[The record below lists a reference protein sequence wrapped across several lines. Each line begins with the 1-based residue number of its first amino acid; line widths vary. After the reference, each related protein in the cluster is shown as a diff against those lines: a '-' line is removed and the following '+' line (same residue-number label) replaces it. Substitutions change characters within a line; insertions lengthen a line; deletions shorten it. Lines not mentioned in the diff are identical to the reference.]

1 MFRRI
6 TVLASALALFVAGA
20 LSWTAA
26 AAPITGSFSVDI
38 TFIPQQL
45 CEFELID
52 TSLGDEEDDALV
64 IVCSP
69 DDPIRK
75 IDRILAKFEADLLLT
90 ISISGL
96 ELTSST
102 SFTFKGV
109 ETQIFFVKATVGAM
123 VFETALV
130 FAPNIME
137 FEEVRTGSGTRTYC
151 LNRTAPVNW
160 AAAVGTPPSG
170 HIAVGVYPAGCIFGS
185 GAGILDPVYGFVSW
199 GSLFFL
205 SYSEVSSGPIANLV
219 MANWFDNV
227 TPKYATYLNTT
238 TGEIEL
244 APVTLTSL
252 LDEPLTFRKK
262 AAEVTLSIAGL
273 TLGLRALFANF
284 GTVSAPNFNIGT
296 VLILQGKTVS
306 GIDVRSETWIGARQG
321 FECFGECKPNQRLGT
336 QNAFLFVPYPATGG
350 IVVPGFQPE
359 EEKLYITGLK
369 LAGLTNN
376 IVIEMQLAGAGA
388 DARQPTFV
396 AIATSTPRITPL
408 GITVS
413 NVARFDRGFERFL
426 RDQLTI
432 QVSFGEAS
440 GFIRWDFRPNAIGA
454 WESLLSVIYAEFDAP
469 GATASI
475 AAVTCDTDR
484 LGAVFGPCNIP
495 NYLAYGTPNPFLEVD
510 YDLLFEVGDMTVYLF
525 AATYGSL
532 LKDLYLF
539 SAKASWA
546 LGPVTI
552 SSWTIFVNSQADRN
566 AWNNLPGVNVFK
578 GTHVELAAQQFSI
591 ELKF

>member
-26 AAPITGSFSVDI
+26 AAPITGSFTVDI

-52 TSLGDEEDDALV
+52 TDPGDGENDALE

-75 IDRILAKFEADLLLT
+75 IDRILVKFEADLLLT
-90 ISISGL
+90 MSISGL

-109 ETQIFFVKATVGAM
+109 EAQLFFVKATVGAM

-130 FAPNIME
+130 FAPNIIE

-160 AAAVGTPPSG
+160 VGPVGPPLAGYSR
-170 HIAVGVYPAGCIFGS
+170 VGVYPAGCIFGS
-185 GAGILDPVYGFVSW
+185 GAGILDPVYGYISW

-219 MANWFDNV
+219 MANWFDSV
-227 TPKYATYLNTT
+227 TPKYATYIDPTT
-238 TGEIEL
+238 SPPEIEL
-244 APVTLTSL
+244 QPVSLTSL
-252 LDEPLTFRKK
+252 LEEPLTFRKK

-284 GTVSAPNFNIGT
+284 GTVSAPNFVVGT

-359 EEKLYITGLK
+359 EEKLYITGLRF
-369 LAGLTNN
+369 AGLTNT

-454 WESLLSVIYAEFDAP
+454 WESLLTVIYAEFDAP

-475 AAVTCDTDR
+475 AAVTCDADNT
-484 LGAVFGPCNIP
+484 GCNIP
-495 NYLAYGTPNPFLEVD
+495 NNLSYGTPNPFLEVD
-510 YDLLFEVGDMTVYLF
+510 YSLSFEVGDMSVELF
-525 AATYGSL
+525 AVTFGSL
-532 LKDLYLF
+532 LKNLYLF

-566 AWNNLPGVNVFK
+566 SWNSGFVDVFD
-578 GTHVELAAQQFSI
+578 GTRVELAAQQFSI

>member
-26 AAPITGSFSVDI
+26 AAPITGSFTVDI
-38 TFIPQQL
+38 TFHPQQACTVDPNTL
-45 CEFELID
+45 EITCD
-52 TSLGDEEDDALV
+52 PA
-64 IVCSP
+64 
-69 DDPIRK
+69 DPINK
-75 IDRILAKFEADLLLT
+75 IDRILVKFEADLVLT
-90 ISISGL
+90 MSISGL

-109 ETQIFFVKATVGAM
+109 ETQIFWAKATVGAM

-137 FEEVRTGSGTRTYC
+137 FEEVRSGSGTRFYC
-151 LNRTAPVNW
+151 LNRSAPHDYGN
-160 AAAVGTPPSG
+160 ASGGGNINNCINGIVG
-170 HIAVGVYPAGCIFGS
+170 AS
-185 GAGILDPVYGFVSW
+185 GAGILDPVYGYISW

-205 SYSEVSSGPIANLV
+205 SYSEFSSGPIGNLAI
-219 MANWFDNV
+219 ANWADGQYDAWH
-227 TPKYATYLNTT
+227 TPVVPA
-238 TGEIEL
+238 G
-244 APVTLTSL
+244 VSGSM
-252 LDEPLTFRKK
+252 LDQPLTFRKK

-273 TLGLRALFANF
+273 TLGLRGLFANF
-284 GTVSAPNFNIGT
+284 GTVSAPNFVVGT

-306 GIDVRSETWIGARQG
+306 GIDVRSETWVGARQG

-336 QNAFLFVPYPATGG
+336 QNGFIFVPYPSTGG

-376 IVIEMQLAGAGA
+376 IVIEMQFAGAGA
-388 DARQPTFV
+388 DSRQPTFV
-396 AIATSTPRITPL
+396 AIQTSTPRITPL

-426 RDQLTI
+426 RDQVTI

-440 GFIRWDFRPNAIGA
+440 GLIRWDFRPNAIGA
-454 WESLLSVIYAEFDAP
+454 WESLLTLIYAEFDAP

-475 AAVTCDTDR
+475 ALVTCDPDEYATF
-484 LGAVFGPCNIP
+484 LGPCNIP
-495 NYLAYGTPNPFLEVD
+495 NFFNGGTPNPFLEVD

-532 LKDLYLF
+532 LKNLYLF

-566 AWNNLPGVNVFK
+566 GWNGVNAQDPASLNMFD
-578 GTHVELAAQQFSI
+578 GTHPELAAQQFSI

>member
-26 AAPITGSFSVDI
+26 AAPITGSFTVDI
-38 TFIPQQL
+38 VFYPQQDCTVDPGTL
-45 CEFELID
+45 EIICPVE
-52 TSLGDEEDDALV
+52 
-64 IVCSP
+64 
-69 DDPIRK
+69 DPINK
-75 IDRILAKFEADLLLT
+75 IDRILVKFEADLLLT
-90 ISISGL
+90 ISVSGL

-109 ETQIFFVKATVGAM
+109 ETQIFFTKATVGAM

-151 LNRTAPVNW
+151 LNRSAPHDYGNASGAGNINNCINVI
-160 AAAVGTPPSG
+160 VGATL
-170 HIAVGVYPAGCIFGS
+170 
-185 GAGILDPVYGFVSW
+185 AGILDPVYGYISW

-205 SYSEVSSGPIANLV
+205 SFSEVSSGPIANLAI
-219 MANWFDNV
+219 ANWADGRYDAWH
-227 TPKYATYLNTT
+227 TP
-238 TGEIEL
+238 
-244 APVTLTSL
+244 APGAPAGSM
-252 LDEPLTFRKK
+252 LDQPLTFRKK

-284 GTVSAPNFNIGT
+284 GTVSAPNFVVGT

-336 QNAFLFVPYPATGG
+336 QNAFLFVPYPSTGG

-359 EEKLYITGLK
+359 EEKLYITGLRF
-369 LAGLTNN
+369 AGLTNT

-454 WESLLSVIYAEFDAP
+454 WESLLTVIYAEFDAP

-475 AAVTCDTDR
+475 AAVTCDADNT
-484 LGAVFGPCNIP
+484 GCNIP
-495 NYLAYGTPNPFLEVD
+495 NNLSYGTPNPFLEVD
-510 YDLLFEVGDMTVYLF
+510 YSLSFEVGDMSVELF
-525 AATYGSL
+525 AVTFGSL
-532 LKDLYLF
+532 LKNLYLF

-566 AWNNLPGVNVFK
+566 SWNSGFVDVFD
-578 GTHVELAAQQFSI
+578 GTRVELAAQQFSI

>member
-1 MFRRI
+1 
-6 TVLASALALFVAGA
+6 
-20 LSWTAA
+20 
-26 AAPITGSFSVDI
+26 VDI
-38 TFIPQQL
+38 VFYPQQA
-45 CEFELID
+45 C
-52 TSLGDEEDDALV
+52 TVDANDPDLP
-64 IVCSP
+64 IICNP
-69 DDPIRK
+69 DDPINK
-75 IDRILAKFEADLLLT
+75 IDRILVKFEADLLLT
-90 ISISGL
+90 MSISGL

-123 VFETALV
+123 VFENALV

-137 FEEVRTGSGTRTYC
+137 FEEVRTGGGTRTYC
-151 LNRTAPVNW
+151 LNRSAPHNYGN
-160 AAAVGTPPSG
+160 ASGPLNINNCINGIVGAT
-170 HIAVGVYPAGCIFGS
+170 
-185 GAGILDPVYGFVSW
+185 GAGILDPVYGYISW

-205 SYSEVSSGPIANLV
+205 SYSEVSSGPIANLAI
-219 MANWFDNV
+219 ANWADGQYDAWH
-227 TPKYATYLNTT
+227 TP
-238 TGEIEL
+238 
-244 APVTLTSL
+244 APGAPAGSM
-252 LDEPLTFRKK
+252 LDQPLTFRKK
-262 AAEVTLSIAGL
+262 AVEVTLSIAGL
-273 TLGLRALFANF
+273 TLGLRTLFANF
-284 GTVSAPNFNIGT
+284 GTVSAPDFVVGA

-306 GIDVRSETWIGARQG
+306 GIDVRSETWVGARQG

-359 EEKLYITGLK
+359 EEKLYITGLRF
-369 LAGLTNN
+369 AGLTNT

-408 GITVS
+408 GISVS
-413 NVARFDRGFERFL
+413 NIARFDRGFQRFL

-432 QVSFGEAS
+432 NVSFGEAS

-454 WESLLSVIYAEFDAP
+454 WESLLTVIYAQFDAP

-484 LGAVFGPCNIP
+484 IGLVLGPCNRP
-495 NYLAYGTPNPFLEVD
+495 NFLSYGTPNPFLEVD
-510 YDLLFEVGDMTVYLF
+510 YRLSFEVGDMSVELF
-525 AATYGSL
+525 AVTYGSL
-532 LKDLYLF
+532 LKNLYLF

-566 AWNNLPGVNVFK
+566 SWNNPPGVDVFD
-578 GTHVELAAQQFSI
+578 GTRVELAAQQFSI

>member
-26 AAPITGSFSVDI
+26 AAPITGSFTVDI
-38 TFIPQQL
+38 VFYPQQDCTVNPITL
-45 CEFELID
+45 QINCPVE
-52 TSLGDEEDDALV
+52 
-64 IVCSP
+64 
-69 DDPIRK
+69 DPINK
-75 IDRILAKFEADLLLT
+75 IDRILVKFEADLLLT
-90 ISISGL
+90 ISVSGL

-109 ETQIFFVKATVGAM
+109 ETQIFFTKATVGAM

-151 LNRTAPVNW
+151 LNRSAPHDYGNASGAGNINNCINVI
-160 AAAVGTPPSG
+160 VGATS
-170 HIAVGVYPAGCIFGS
+170 
-185 GAGILDPVYGFVSW
+185 AGILDPVYGLITW

-205 SYSEVSSGPIANLV
+205 SYSEVSSGPIANLAI
-219 MANWFDNV
+219 ANWADGRYDAWHN
-227 TPKYATYLNTT
+227 P
-238 TGEIEL
+238 
-244 APVTLTSL
+244 APGAPAGSM
-252 LDEPLTFRKK
+252 LDQPLTFRKK

-284 GTVSAPNFNIGT
+284 GTVSAPNFVVGT

-336 QNAFLFVPYPATGG
+336 QNAFLFVPYPSTGG

-359 EEKLYITGLK
+359 EEKLYITGLRF
-369 LAGLTNN
+369 AGLTNT

-454 WESLLSVIYAEFDAP
+454 WESLLTVIYAEFDAP

-475 AAVTCDTDR
+475 AAVTCDADNT
-484 LGAVFGPCNIP
+484 GCNIP
-495 NYLAYGTPNPFLEVD
+495 NNLSYGTPNPFLEVD
-510 YDLLFEVGDMTVYLF
+510 YSLSFEVGDMSVELF
-525 AATYGSL
+525 AVTFGSL
-532 LKDLYLF
+532 LKNLYLF

-566 AWNNLPGVNVFK
+566 SWNSGFVDVFD
-578 GTHVELAAQQFSI
+578 GTRVELAAQQFSI

>member
-26 AAPITGSFSVDI
+26 AAPITGSFTVDI
-38 TFIPQQL
+38 VFYPQQDCTVNPSNL
-45 CEFELID
+45 RIICPVE
-52 TSLGDEEDDALV
+52 
-64 IVCSP
+64 
-69 DDPIRK
+69 DPINK
-75 IDRILAKFEADLLLT
+75 IDRILVKFEADLLLT
-90 ISISGL
+90 ISVSGL

-123 VFETALV
+123 VFENALV

-137 FEEVRTGSGTRTYC
+137 FEEVRTGGGSRTYC
-151 LNRTAPVNW
+151 LNRSAPHDYGNASGVNNINNCFNTI
-160 AAAVGTPPSG
+160 VGATS
-170 HIAVGVYPAGCIFGS
+170 
-185 GAGILDPVYGFVSW
+185 AGILDPVYGLITW

-205 SYSEVSSGPIANLV
+205 SYSEVSSGPIANLAI
-219 MANWFDNV
+219 ANWADGQYDAWH
-227 TPKYATYLNTT
+227 TPVVPPGTPP
-238 TGEIEL
+238 G
-244 APVTLTSL
+244 SM
-252 LDEPLTFRKK
+252 LDQPLTFRKK

-284 GTVSAPNFNIGT
+284 GTVNAPSFVVGT

-359 EEKLYITGLK
+359 EEKLYITGLRF
-369 LAGLTNN
+369 AGLTNT
-376 IVIEMQLAGAGA
+376 IVIEMQFAGAGA

-408 GITVS
+408 GISVS

-432 QVSFGEAS
+432 NVSFGEAS

-454 WESLLSVIYAEFDAP
+454 WESLLTVIYAQFDAP
-469 GATASI
+469 GAKASI

-484 LGAVFGPCNIP
+484 IGLVFGPCNIP
-495 NYLAYGTPNPFLEVD
+495 NRLSYGTPNPFLEVD
-510 YDLLFEVGDMTVYLF
+510 YSLSFEVGDMTVELF
-525 AATYGSL
+525 AVTYGSL
-532 LKDLYLF
+532 LKNLYLF
-539 SAKASWA
+539 SANASWA

-566 AWNNLPGVNVFK
+566 SWNNLPGVDVFD
-578 GTHVELAAQQFSI
+578 GTRVELAAQQFSI

>member
-26 AAPITGSFSVDI
+26 AAPITGSFTVDI
-38 TFIPQQL
+38 VFYPQQD
-45 CEFELID
+45 CTVNPITFQIICPVE
-52 TSLGDEEDDALV
+52 
-64 IVCSP
+64 
-69 DDPIRK
+69 DPINK
-75 IDRILAKFEADLLLT
+75 IDRILVKFEADLLLT
-90 ISISGL
+90 ISVSGL

-123 VFETALV
+123 VFENALV

-137 FEEVRTGSGTRTYC
+137 FEEVRTGGGTRTYC
-151 LNRTAPVNW
+151 LNRSAPHDYGN
-160 AAAVGTPPSG
+160 ASGPLNINNCINGIVGAT
-170 HIAVGVYPAGCIFGS
+170 
-185 GAGILDPVYGFVSW
+185 GAGILDPVYGYISW

-205 SYSEVSSGPIANLV
+205 SYSEVSSGPIANLAI
-219 MANWFDNV
+219 ANWADGQYDAWH
-227 TPKYATYLNTT
+227 TPVVPPGTPA
-238 TGEIEL
+238 G
-244 APVTLTSL
+244 SM
-252 LDEPLTFRKK
+252 LDQPLTFRKK

-284 GTVSAPNFNIGT
+284 GTVSAPNFVVGT

-359 EEKLYITGLK
+359 EEKIYITGLRF
-369 LAGLTNN
+369 AGLTNT

-388 DARQPTFV
+388 DSRQPTFV

-454 WESLLSVIYAEFDAP
+454 WESLLTQIYAEFDAP

-484 LGAVFGPCNIP
+484 FGTVLGPCNIP
-495 NYLAYGTPNPFLEVD
+495 NYLTYGTPNPFLEVD
-510 YDLLFEVGDMTVYLF
+510 YSLSFEVGDMSVELF
-525 AATYGSL
+525 AVTYGSL

-552 SSWTIFVNSQADRN
+552 SSWTIFVNSQAARN
-566 AWNNLPGVNVFK
+566 SWNNLPGVDVFD
-578 GTHVELAAQQFSI
+578 GTRVELAAQQFSI

>member
-1 MFRRI
+1 
-6 TVLASALALFVAGA
+6 
-20 LSWTAA
+20 
-26 AAPITGSFSVDI
+26 
-38 TFIPQQL
+38 
-45 CEFELID
+45 
-52 TSLGDEEDDALV
+52 LV
-64 IVCSP
+64 
-69 DDPIRK
+69 
-75 IDRILAKFEADLLLT
+75 KFEADLVLT
-90 ISISGL
+90 MSISGL

-109 ETQIFFVKATVGAM
+109 ETQIFWAKATVGAM

-137 FEEVRTGSGTRTYC
+137 FEEVRSGSGTRFYC
-151 LNRTAPVNW
+151 LNRSAPHDYGN
-160 AAAVGTPPSG
+160 ASGGGNINNCINGIVG
-170 HIAVGVYPAGCIFGS
+170 AS
-185 GAGILDPVYGFVSW
+185 GAGILDPVYGYISW

-205 SYSEVSSGPIANLV
+205 SYSEFSSGPIGNLAI
-219 MANWFDNV
+219 ANWADGQYDAWH
-227 TPKYATYLNTT
+227 TPVV
-238 TGEIEL
+238 
-244 APVTLTSL
+244 PVGVSGSM
-252 LDEPLTFRKK
+252 LDQPLTFRKK

-273 TLGLRALFANF
+273 TLGLRGLFANF
-284 GTVSAPNFNIGT
+284 GTVSAPNFVVGT

-306 GIDVRSETWIGARQG
+306 GIDVRSETWVGARQG

-336 QNAFLFVPYPATGG
+336 QNGFIFVPYPSTGG

-376 IVIEMQLAGAGA
+376 IVIEMQFAGAGA
-388 DARQPTFV
+388 DSRQPTFV
-396 AIATSTPRITPL
+396 AIQTSTPRITPL

-440 GFIRWDFRPNAIGA
+440 GLIRWDFRPNAIGA
-454 WESLLSVIYAEFDAP
+454 WESLLRLIYAEFDAP

-475 AAVTCDTDR
+475 ALVTCDPDEYAGF
-484 LGAVFGPCNIP
+484 LGPCNIP
-495 NYLAYGTPNPFLEVD
+495 NFLSYGTPNPFLEVD

-532 LKDLYLF
+532 LKNLYLF

-566 AWNNLPGVNVFK
+566 GWNGVNAQDPASLNMFD
-578 GTHVELAAQQFSI
+578 GTHPELAAQQFSI

>member
-26 AAPITGSFSVDI
+26 AAPITGSFTVDI
-38 TFIPQQL
+38 VFYPQQD
-45 CEFELID
+45 CTV
-52 TSLGDEEDDALV
+52 TSLLQ
-64 IVCSP
+64 IVCNP
-69 DDPIRK
+69 DDPINK
-75 IDRILAKFEADLLLT
+75 IDRILVKFEADLLLT
-90 ISISGL
+90 MSISGL

-109 ETQIFFVKATVGAM
+109 ETQIFFAKATVGAM

-137 FEEVRTGSGTRTYC
+137 FEEVRSGSGTRFYC
-151 LNRTAPVNW
+151 LNRSAPFDYSV
-160 AAAVGTPPSG
+160 VF
-170 HIAVGVYPAGCIFGS
+170 PAGCGFGS
-185 GAGILDPVYGFVSW
+185 NAGILDPVYGYIPW
-199 GSLFFL
+199 GLLFFVG
-205 SYSEVSSGPIANLV
+205 YDEQTGPIGNLM
-219 MANWFDNV
+219 MANFFDAVNPLV
-227 TPKYATYLNTT
+227 VAAGLP
-238 TGEIEL
+238 
-244 APVTLTSL
+244 SL
-252 LDEPLTFRKK
+252 LDQPLTFRKK

-306 GIDVRSETWIGARQG
+306 GIDVRSETWVGARQG

-369 LAGLTNN
+369 LAGLTNT

-388 DARQPTFV
+388 SSLQPTFV
-396 AIATSTPRITPL
+396 AIQTSTPRITPL
-408 GITVS
+408 GISVI
-413 NVARFDRGFERFL
+413 NIARFDRGFERFL
-426 RDQLTI
+426 RDQLQI
-432 QVSFGEAS
+432 NVSFGEAS

-454 WESLLSVIYAEFDAP
+454 WESLLTVIYAEFDAP

-475 AAVTCDTDR
+475 AAVTCDADNT
-484 LGAVFGPCNIP
+484 GCNIP
-495 NYLAYGTPNPFLEVD
+495 NNLSYGTPNPFLEVD
-510 YDLLFEVGDMTVYLF
+510 YSLSFEVGDMTVTLF
-525 AATYGSL
+525 AVTFGSL

-566 AWNNLPGVNVFK
+566 SWNSGFVDVFD

>member
-38 TFIPQQL
+38 TFIPQQD
-45 CEFELID
+45 CTVDPDTFEIICPV
-52 TSLGDEEDDALV
+52 E
-64 IVCSP
+64 
-69 DDPIRK
+69 DPINK
-75 IDRILAKFEADLLLT
+75 IDRILVKFEADLVLT
-90 ISISGL
+90 MSISGL

-109 ETQIFFVKATVGAM
+109 ETQIFWAKATVGAM

-137 FEEVRTGSGTRTYC
+137 FEEVRSGSGTRFYC
-151 LNRTAPVNW
+151 LNRSAP
-160 AAAVGTPPSG
+160 
-170 HIAVGVYPAGCIFGS
+170 HDYGVDPINGCASGS
-185 GAGILDPVYGFVSW
+185 GAGILDPVYGYISW

-205 SYSEVSSGPIANLV
+205 SYSEFSSGPIGNLAI
-219 MANWFDNV
+219 ANWADGQYDAWH
-227 TPKYATYLNTT
+227 TPVV
-238 TGEIEL
+238 
-244 APVTLTSL
+244 PVGVSGSM
-252 LDEPLTFRKK
+252 LDQPLTFRKK

-273 TLGLRALFANF
+273 TLGLRGLFANF
-284 GTVSAPNFNIGT
+284 GTVAAPNFVVGT

-306 GIDVRSETWIGARQG
+306 GIDVRSETWVGARQG

-336 QNAFLFVPYPATGG
+336 QNGFIFVPYPSTGG

-376 IVIEMQLAGAGA
+376 IVIEMQFNGAGA
-388 DARQPTFV
+388 SSLQPTFV
-396 AIATSTPRITPL
+396 AIQTSTPRITPL

-413 NVARFDRGFERFL
+413 NVARFANGFQNFL

-440 GFIRWDFRPNAIGA
+440 GLIRWDFRPNVIGA
-454 WESLLSVIYAEFDAP
+454 WESLLTLIYAEFDAP

-475 AAVTCDTDR
+475 SLVTCDTDEYSVVIIGGVR
-484 LGAVFGPCNIP
+484 VPVLGPCNIP
-495 NYLAYGTPNPFLEVD
+495 NFLSYGTPNPFLEVD

-532 LKDLYLF
+532 LKNLYLF

-566 AWNNLPGVNVFK
+566 GWNGVNAQDPASLNMFD
-578 GTHVELAAQQFSI
+578 GTHPELAAQQFSI

>member
-20 LSWTAA
+20 LSWTAT

-38 TFIPQQL
+38 VFYPQQD
-45 CEFELID
+45 CTID
-52 TSLGDEEDDALV
+52 
-64 IVCSP
+64 P
-69 DDPIRK
+69 DTLEIICNPEDPINK
-75 IDRILAKFEADLLLT
+75 IDRILVKFEADLLLT
-90 ISISGL
+90 MSISGL

-109 ETQIFFVKATVGAM
+109 ETQIFWAKATVGAM
-123 VFETALV
+123 VFETAMV

-137 FEEVRTGSGTRTYC
+137 FEEVRSGSGTRFYC
-151 LNRTAPVNW
+151 LNRSAPEDYSDVDP
-160 AAAVGTPPSG
+160 T
-170 HIAVGVYPAGCIFGS
+170 GCAYGS
-185 GAGILDPVYGFVSW
+185 GAGILDPVYGYIPW
-199 GSLFFL
+199 AYLFFVG
-205 SYSEVSSGPIANLV
+205 YSEQTGPIGNIMMANL
-219 MANWFDNV
+219 FDAINPLV
-227 TPKYATYLNTT
+227 PAY
-238 TGEIEL
+238 GH
-244 APVTLTSL
+244 TSL
-252 LDEPLTFRKK
+252 LNYPLTFRKK

-284 GTVSAPNFNIGT
+284 GTVAAPNFTIGT
-296 VLILQGKTVS
+296 VLILAGKTVS

-336 QNAFLFVPYPATGG
+336 QNAYIFVPYPATGG

-369 LAGLTNN
+369 LAGLTHS
-376 IVIEMQLAGAGA
+376 IIIEMQLAGAGA

-396 AIATSTPRITPL
+396 AIQTSTPKITPL
-408 GITVS
+408 GISVT
-413 NVARFDRGFERFL
+413 NIARFDRGFERFL
-426 RDQLTI
+426 RDQI
-432 QVSFGEAS
+432 WFNASFGEAS

-454 WESLLSVIYAEFDAP
+454 WESLLTQIYAEFDAP

-475 AAVTCDTDR
+475 ALVTCDPDEYA
-484 LGAVFGPCNIP
+484 GVFRPCNIP

-566 AWNNLPGVNVFK
+566 AWNNPPGVNVFK

>member
-1 MFRRI
+1 
-6 TVLASALALFVAGA
+6 VAGA

-26 AAPITGSFSVDI
+26 AAPITGSFTVDI
-38 TFIPQQL
+38 VFYPQQDCTVNPGTL
-45 CEFELID
+45 EIICPVE
-52 TSLGDEEDDALV
+52 
-64 IVCSP
+64 
-69 DDPIRK
+69 DPINK
-75 IDRILAKFEADLLLT
+75 IDRIFVKFEADLLLT

-123 VFETALV
+123 VFENALV

-137 FEEVRTGSGTRTYC
+137 FEEVRTGGGTRTYC
-151 LNRTAPVNW
+151 LNRSAPHDYGN
-160 AAAVGTPPSG
+160 ASGPSNINNCINTIVGAT
-170 HIAVGVYPAGCIFGS
+170 
-185 GAGILDPVYGFVSW
+185 GAGILDPVYGYISW

-205 SYSEVSSGPIANLV
+205 SYSEVSSGPIANLAI
-219 MANWFDNV
+219 ANWADGQYDAWHIPDV
-227 TPKYATYLNTT
+227 PPGTPP
-238 TGEIEL
+238 G
-244 APVTLTSL
+244 SM
-252 LDEPLTFRKK
+252 LDQPLTFRKK

-284 GTVSAPNFNIGT
+284 GTVSTPSFVVGT

-359 EEKLYITGLK
+359 EEKLYITGLRF
-369 LAGLTNN
+369 AGLTNT

-408 GITVS
+408 GISVS

-454 WESLLSVIYAEFDAP
+454 WESLLTVIYAQFDAP

-484 LGAVFGPCNIP
+484 FGAVFGPCNRP
-495 NYLAYGTPNPFLEVD
+495 NFLSYGTPNPFLEVD
-510 YDLLFEVGDMTVYLF
+510 YSLSFEVGDMSVELF
-525 AATYGSL
+525 AVTYGSL
-532 LKDLYLF
+532 LKNLYLF

-566 AWNNLPGVNVFK
+566 SWNNPPGVDVFD
-578 GTHVELAAQQFSI
+578 GTRVELAAQQFSI

>member
-45 CEFELID
+45 CGFELID
-52 TSLGDEEDDALV
+52 TPLGDEEDDALV

-75 IDRILAKFEADLLLT
+75 IDRILVKFEADLLLT
-90 ISISGL
+90 MSISGL

-109 ETQIFFVKATVGAM
+109 ETQIFWAKATVGAM
-123 VFETALV
+123 VFETAMV
-130 FAPNIME
+130 FAPNIIE
-137 FEEVRTGSGTRTYC
+137 FEEVRSGAGTRFYC
-151 LNRTAPVNW
+151 LNRTGPVNW
-160 AAAVGTPPSG
+160 AAVGTPPPG

-185 GAGILDPVYGFVSW
+185 SAGPVDPVYGYLPWAYWFFV
-199 GSLFFL
+199 G
-205 SYSEVSSGPIANLV
+205 YDEQVGPLANLI
-219 MANWFDNV
+219 MANWFDTV
-227 TPKYATYLNTT
+227 TPKYATYLNLG

-244 APVTLTSL
+244 EPVSLTSL
-252 LDEPLTFRKK
+252 LEEPLTFRKK

-284 GTVSAPNFNIGT
+284 GTVSAPNFVVGT

-306 GIDVRSETWIGARQG
+306 GIDVRSETWVGARQG

-336 QNAFLFVPYPATGG
+336 QGAFIFVPYPSTGG

-369 LAGLTNN
+369 LAGLTNT
-376 IVIEMQLAGAGA
+376 IVIEMQLRGAAA

-408 GITVS
+408 GISVS
-413 NVARFDRGFERFL
+413 NIARFDRGFERFL

-432 QVSFGEAS
+432 NVSFGEAS

-454 WESLLSVIYAEFDAP
+454 WESLLTVIYAEFDAP

-475 AAVTCDTDR
+475 AAVTCDPDR

-495 NYLAYGTPNPFLEVD
+495 NYLTYGTPNPFLEVD
-510 YDLLFEVGDMTVYLF
+510 YSLSFEVGDMSVELF
-525 AATYGSL
+525 AVTYGSL

-566 AWNNLPGVNVFK
+566 SWNNPPGVNVFK
-578 GTHVELAAQQFSI
+578 GTHPELAAQQFSI

>member
-1 MFRRI
+1 M
-6 TVLASALALFVAGA
+6 
-20 LSWTAA
+20 
-26 AAPITGSFSVDI
+26 
-38 TFIPQQL
+38 
-45 CEFELID
+45 
-52 TSLGDEEDDALV
+52 
-64 IVCSP
+64 
-69 DDPIRK
+69 
-75 IDRILAKFEADLLLT
+75 
-90 ISISGL
+90 
-96 ELTSST
+96 
-102 SFTFKGV
+102 
-109 ETQIFFVKATVGAM
+109 
-123 VFETALV
+123 
-130 FAPNIME
+130 
-137 FEEVRTGSGTRTYC
+137 
-151 LNRTAPVNW
+151 
-160 AAAVGTPPSG
+160 
-170 HIAVGVYPAGCIFGS
+170 
-185 GAGILDPVYGFVSW
+185 LDQ
-199 GSLFFL
+199 
-205 SYSEVSSGPIANLV
+205 
-219 MANWFDNV
+219 
-227 TPKYATYLNTT
+227 
-238 TGEIEL
+238 
-244 APVTLTSL
+244 
-252 LDEPLTFRKK
+252 PLTFRKK

-284 GTVSAPNFNIGT
+284 GTVSTPNFNIGT

-306 GIDVRSETWIGARQG
+306 GIDVRSETWVGARQG

-369 LAGLTNN
+369 FAGLTNT

-388 DARQPTFV
+388 DSRQPTFV

-432 QVSFGEAS
+432 NVSFGEAS

-454 WESLLSVIYAEFDAP
+454 WESLLTVIYAEFDAP

-484 LGAVFGPCNIP
+484 LGAVLGPCNIP
-495 NYLAYGTPNPFLEVD
+495 NFLSYGTPNPFLEVD
-510 YDLLFEVGDMTVYLF
+510 YSLSFEVGDMTVELF
-525 AATYGSL
+525 AVTFGSL
-532 LKDLYLF
+532 LKNLYLF

-566 AWNNLPGVNVFK
+566 SWNSGFVDVFD
-578 GTHVELAAQQFSI
+578 GTRVELAAQQFSI